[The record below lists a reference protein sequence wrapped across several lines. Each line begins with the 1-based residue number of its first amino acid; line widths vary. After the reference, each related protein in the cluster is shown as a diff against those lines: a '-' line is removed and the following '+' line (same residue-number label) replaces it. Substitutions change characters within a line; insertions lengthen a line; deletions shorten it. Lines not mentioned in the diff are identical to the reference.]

1 MLAAVLVLH
10 IVHALTT
17 TSLGRERW
25 EIAESVLILALILAV
40 GIFALGRW
48 RDLVRE
54 TTERER
60 AEDALRESEE
70 RYRTSVE
77 NMLDCFGI
85 YSAVRDQSGHI
96 VDFLVEYVNEAACR
110 NNLMSK
116 EQQIGKRLLELLPA
130 HRETGLFHDYY
141 RLVQTGEP
149 LAKEQLVYEDVY
161 GSQRLSRAFDVRA
174 VRLGDGFAAAW
185 RDVTERKRAQE
196 ALREETE
203 RLLKAQ
209 RVAKMG
215 FLDWNLKTN
224 DMTWSDQIYDLYGV
238 DKRANESNIDLTMQL
253 VHPDDLEFVKANL
266 EMAIKGEKE
275 YDIDHRMLRSD
286 GKVIWIHA
294 QAELVRDADGNPES
308 LLGTVV
314 DITERKLAEE
324 ALHKAREEL
333 EGKVERQMLR
343 RNPYG
348 LTFREFTVLHLV
360 AAGRSDREIGV
371 TLSISHLTAQK
382 HISNILAKMHASSR
396 TEAGVRAVRE
406 GLLE

>member
-10 IVHALTT
+10 RVHALTT

-25 EIAESVLILALILAV
+25 EIAESVFILALMLAF

-48 RDLVRE
+48 RELVRE

-60 AEDALRESEE
+60 AEEALRETEE

-85 YSAVRDQSGHI
+85 YSPVRDQSGHI

-130 HRETGLFHDYY
+130 HRETGLFDDYC

-174 VRLGDGFAAAW
+174 VKLGDGFAAAW
-185 RDVTERKRAQE
+185 RDVTERKR
-196 ALREETE
+196 
-203 RLLKAQ
+203 
-209 RVAKMG
+209 M
-215 FLDWNLKTN
+215 
-224 DMTWSDQIYDLYGV
+224 
-238 DKRANESNIDLTMQL
+238 
-253 VHPDDLEFVKANL
+253 
-266 EMAIKGEKE
+266 
-275 YDIDHRMLRSD
+275 
-286 GKVIWIHA
+286 
-294 QAELVRDADGNPES
+294 
-308 LLGTVV
+308 
-314 DITERKLAEE
+314 EE
-324 ALHKAREEL
+324 ALQEAREEL

-360 AAGRSDREIGV
+360 AAGRSDREIGI